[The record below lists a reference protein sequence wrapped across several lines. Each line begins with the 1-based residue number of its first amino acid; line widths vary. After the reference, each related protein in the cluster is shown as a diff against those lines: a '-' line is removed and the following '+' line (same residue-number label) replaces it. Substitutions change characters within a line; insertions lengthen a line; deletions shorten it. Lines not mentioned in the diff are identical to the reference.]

1 MTEEFV
7 ISLAKNTL
15 LTALL
20 VSGPILL
27 LGLIAG
33 LAVGIFQAVTQIHEM
48 TLTFVPKILVV
59 ALAIFLFAPWMLRML
74 ITFTLQVFGH
84 IPSVVQ

>member
-1 MTEEFV
+1 VTEEFV
-7 ISLAKNTL
+7 ITLAKNAM

-59 ALAIFLFAPWMLRML
+59 ALAIFLFAPWMLKLL
-74 ITFTLQVFGH
+74 ITFTLQVFAN
-84 IPSVVQ
+84 ISTVAQ

>member
-1 MTEEFV
+1 VTEEFV
-7 ISLAKNTL
+7 ISLAKNAL
-15 LTALL
+15 LTTLL
-20 VSGPILL
+20 VSGPILI

-59 ALAIFLFAPWMLRML
+59 ALTILIFAPWMLKVL
-74 ITFTLQVFGH
+74 ITFTAQVFAG
-84 IPSVVQ
+84 ISVVAH

>member
-7 ISLAKNTL
+7 VSLAKNAM

-20 VSGPILL
+20 VSGPVLL

-33 LAVGIFQAVTQIHEM
+33 LAVGIFQAATQIHEM

-59 ALAIFLFAPWMLRML
+59 ALTFFLFAPWMLRML
-74 ITFTLQVFGH
+74 VSFTLQVFGY
-84 IPSVVQ
+84 IPTVAH

>member
-7 ISLAKNTL
+7 ITLAKNAM

-59 ALAIFLFAPWMLRML
+59 ALAIFLFAPWMLKLL
-74 ITFTLQVFGH
+74 ITFTLQVFAN
-84 IPSVVQ
+84 ISTVAQ